1 MSDIVR
7 RRKLFFPY
15 FLIIAL
21 LSISAGILGS
31 GWFILQNRRQQ
42 RLASLREDEAR
53 RILGIMVSGSQLEPY
68 LTRIGA
74 ALKPRLL
81 KLFASPAKA
90 SANPHLELIDAVF
103 PVHELWAFQF
113 QKGSQGPQALPVLYP
128 SGNAGGRRGMA
139 RILNALSG
147 NARSAADDK
156 LADFMF
162 GPGQTIHL
170 LSLRRGMVSRVIYR
184 NRHHLLLWDT
194 VEDNGQPA
202 GGFFLLVPDSHA
214 LIRYSMTR
222 SARLANA
229 GRFHLPDSAD
239 RDCIAG
245 YLRIFPSETGSIFPA
260 RMLQTPELADFIK
273 KNRRLRRFADLEG
286 NPLPWAEKYG
296 SRELYTRAIP
306 YSNHLAFVFL
316 PAAATY
322 DFNRPAEITRVFAM
336 MLALLLLAGFSGA
349 LPVPTLQL
357 KTRFS
362 LLFLT
367 LAAIPFSLIFAAGSL
382 YLEEFRVSLI
392 RETRQKLHQALS
404 AFDQGVE
411 DTYLRY
417 RSEFQKFRTNPAVQ
431 AAVSNSRQ
439 ISDGHLESI
448 KDVLAAF
455 SPPLPWGALSMLN
468 PEGKGVEAFRSDF
481 HKAALTGYSTFNRVG
496 MLDAMRKGN
505 SLPELENAS
514 SSYISDRDVAVK
526 KAFETLVRLPIC
538 HGFVNKLVGKPAQV
552 AFGSFSIVRIFDY
565 FPSAAAPEL
574 AVSVTWLEDELD
586 WHFCSVTLEK
596 LRREYPGSRFAF
608 FRERPDGLKTVAQSH
623 SGHNLSAQAF
633 SASLG
638 NIFSFRH
645 KEAEQTMEV
654 AFASLRRPGIILA
667 GEMETGFIEKRVE
680 SMTRDF
686 FLVFLAGIATI
697 VFFRR
702 LLAERLI
709 KPFLL
714 LQKSL
719 TLARSGHLEK
729 LPGLKRRDEIAAI
742 FLSFNEM
749 LEGLQARQRLLS
761 LVSGNAL
768 HIARETSQNAS
779 EPGERASPVI
789 VLVSDI
795 RDFTTLCEKHPPDI
809 ITRLLNLHFDRM
821 SQIIYSHG
829 GEISRF
835 VGDAIEASFPF
846 DDQESGPAC
855 RRAVVAGLVMLHTM
869 KMIDE
874 ERQRQ
879 GLFTYRIGIGL
890 ASGVSHFVQ
899 VGGNDRRT
907 EILQLNKA
915 LKKAAELESLSRDF
929 SSCPLVIEKRL
940 GQILERCNEFSG
952 YLQNRRFEER
962 AVYVFAAVPPQS
974 SFLSN
979 ENVQKQTSD
988 GGNKEAG
995 CTSASTDAG
1004 LTSFKREAESVK
1016 ASGIGFLPGFLLL
1029 LVPFLIIL
1037 TGIFFGVA
1045 RNREEQVRKTHDR
1058 LQHNLAIVK
1067 NPLNK
1072 KEAVESH
1079 VRQTLHNLMNRYELP
1094 FINST
1099 RQDSPDWQAVL
1110 EAELHKVGLIPEE
1123 IVLAPAP
1130 NQHPG
1135 SENHVTEG
1143 AFSLLSVREKLRETL
1158 NDCLRCY
1165 GQQFDRFL
1173 LPGSG
1178 RLKYLGDYMSGI
1190 LLVRDTRARFE
1201 SVTIASESFWLYWQ
1215 PLLKQSAANAPKPQP
1230 AGKSGRKSADGYL
1243 ADIAGGIIIL
1253 CRPPAAVEMLRPP
1266 PADKETVIVQIDVKD
1281 NRIID
1286 AVGNTGLL
1294 AGFTTGQASAAVTA
1308 EQLIAAVHQTAG
1320 DKKRTAVAGFVS
1332 KGEEPVMHF
1341 AAAPVPSRSFSGQM
1355 AGAGVA
1361 TVFAF
1366 SMLFAIFIWY
1376 RTSQEDGLAA
1386 TVRGQILGSF
1396 MGMLL
1401 LPLAG
1406 LFTVL
1411 VMLAGDWQTNL
1422 VNENIERFGHQV
1434 DQIEQQIRLH
1444 HSFSPQRV
1452 QKMLAGFGL
1461 YQALKT
1467 PEERAL
1473 QNLLQLAYTGIMR
1486 DSQALGVNSLMV
1498 DAAGGRSEFLSI
1510 DGSLSPAEDP
1520 MKRAFS
1526 FHARR
1531 ILARLDPG
1539 RADRLSGFS
1548 GVKTKESG
1556 LVDEITT
1563 QLIFEILDS
1572 TFGSEASLEILF
1584 GQNKAVELFSS
1595 VSNDVLFQ
1603 DFFPDTQQPLATIF
1617 TVFSHLHSNI
1627 FAVARILAARHAA
1640 PDDGFPV
1647 FSASRLNPGMPLLP
1661 ETGERMPFIR
1671 EAAAASILTG
1681 PFADSR
1687 VFAGEEYFVTAQP
1700 SITFPQF
1707 VFTGVASKKALFKQ
1721 VYNRLLYFV
1730 AAISLFL
1737 LFMLWLSLY
1746 TARDITV
1753 PLEKLLAGIS
1763 RLQAGDFRCRLSF
1776 DRADELEEI
1785 AEKFNGMVQ
1794 QLGEKDILVR
1804 MVSESAAGMAHSAE
1818 SESDARLGVRRKAA
1832 VVYLGINGFDQQL
1845 TRCDPL
1851 LMKGYLNSWVEL
1863 AGSVVA
1869 ENGGEIDKI
1878 LEGKVLAVFFA
1889 APDSGKA
1896 SENSQ
1901 EHVAR
1906 AFNAAISMCR
1916 RAAAAK
1922 IATSC
1927 GIHAGEV
1934 ISGLMGNQERRD
1946 FTVIGD
1952 TVNMSARCFAIAEK
1966 LAENGCVVA
1975 AKATAAGAAKDL
1987 QRFELG
1993 SIPVKG
1999 KQFPVRLVRVY

>member
-7 RRKLFFPY
+7 RQKLFFPY

-42 RLASLREDEAR
+42 RLATLREDEAR

-68 LTRIGA
+68 LTRIGT

-81 KLFASPAKA
+81 KLFANQATARPK
-90 SANPHLELIDAVF
+90 PHLELIDAAF
-103 PVHELWAFQF
+103 PGHELWAFQF
-113 QKGSQGPQALPVLYP
+113 QKSSQGLQALPVLYP

-139 RILNALSG
+139 RILNALTG
-147 NARSAADDK
+147 NARSTADDK

-170 LSLRRGMVSRVIYR
+170 LSLRRGMVSRIIYR
-184 NRHHLLLWDT
+184 NQHHLLLWDT
-194 VEDNGQPA
+194 VEENGHPA

-214 LIRYSMTR
+214 LTRYSMTR

-229 GRFHLPDSAD
+229 GRFHLPDSAE

-260 RMLQTPELADFIK
+260 KMLQMPELADFLR
-273 KNRRLRRFADLEG
+273 KNNRLRRLAELESE
-286 NPLPWAEKYG
+286 PLPWAEKYG

-316 PAAATY
+316 PTTATQN
-322 DFNRPAEITRVFAM
+322 FNRPAEIVRVFVLL
-336 MLALLLLAGFSGA
+336 LALMLLAGFSGA
-349 LPVPTLQL
+349 VPVPSLKL

-362 LLFLT
+362 LLFLA
-367 LAAIPFSLIFAAGSL
+367 LAAIPFSLVFAAGSL

-392 RETRQKLHQALS
+392 RETRQKLHQALL

-417 RSEFQKFRTNPAVQ
+417 RSEFQKFRTNPTVL

-448 KDVLAAF
+448 KAVLADF
-455 SPPLPWGALSMLN
+455 SPPLPWGALMLLN
-468 PEGKGVEAFRSDF
+468 PEGKGVEVFRSAF
-481 HKAALTGYSTFNRVG
+481 HKSALTGYSTFNRVG

-526 KAFETLVRLPIC
+526 KAFETLVRLPVC

-565 FPSAAAPEL
+565 FPSAADPEL

-638 NIFSFRH
+638 NVFSFRH

-654 AFASLRRPGIILA
+654 AFASIRRPGIILA
-667 GEMETGFIEKRVE
+667 GEMETGFIEKRVGD
-680 SMTRDF
+680 MTRDF
-686 FLVFLAGIATI
+686 FLVFLAGIVTI
-697 VFFRR
+697 VFFSR
-702 LLAERLI
+702 LLTERLI

-719 TLARSGHLEK
+719 TLARSGRLEK
-729 LPGLKRRDEIAAI
+729 LPGLKRRDEISAI
-742 FLSFNEM
+742 FRSFNEM

-768 HIARETSQNAS
+768 HIARETQSAS
-779 EPGERASPVI
+779 GPGKRASSMI
-789 VLVSDI
+789 ILVSDI

-846 DDQESGPAC
+846 YEQESVPAC
-855 RRAVVAGLVMLHTM
+855 RRAVAAGLLMLHTM
-869 KMIDE
+869 KMINE

-899 VGGNDRRT
+899 VGSNNRRT

-929 SSCPLVIEKRL
+929 GSCPMVIEKKI
-940 GQILERCNEFSG
+940 GQILERCSEFSG

-974 SFLSN
+974 SFLTN
-979 ENVQKQTSD
+979 ENVQKQI
-988 GGNKEAG
+988 A
-995 CTSASTDAG
+995 DAG
-1004 LTSFKREAESVK
+1004 DKETDCAVGVADARLASFKREAESVR
-1016 ASGIGFLPGFLLL
+1016 ASYISFLPGLLLL

-1037 TGIFFGVA
+1037 TGIFFGYA
-1045 RNREEQVRKTHDR
+1045 RNREELVKKTHDR
-1058 LQHNLAIVK
+1058 LHHSLEIVK

-1072 KEAVESH
+1072 KEIVESH
-1079 VRQTLHNLMNRYELP
+1079 VRQTLHTLMNRYGPP
-1094 FINST
+1094 FTGSAG
-1099 RQDSPDWQAVL
+1099 QDVPDWQATL
-1110 EAELHKVGLIPEE
+1110 ETELRKVGLIPEE

-1130 NQHPG
+1130 HQHPG
-1135 SENHVTEG
+1135 SENPITAG
-1143 AFSLLSVREKLRETL
+1143 AFSLLGLRQKLRETL

-1173 LPGSG
+1173 LPEPG

-1201 SVTIASESFWLYWQ
+1201 SVNIASESFWLYWQ
-1215 PLLKQSAANAPKPQP
+1215 PLLRQSAANAPEPQP
-1230 AGKSGRKSADGYL
+1230 TGKFGRKSAVDYS
-1243 ADIAGGIIIL
+1243 ADLAGGIIIL

-1266 PADKETVIVQIDVKD
+1266 PSDKETAIVQIDVKD

-1286 AVGNTGLL
+1286 TVGNTGLL
-1294 AGFTTGQASAAVTA
+1294 AEFAAGQASASVTA
-1308 EQLIAAVHQTAG
+1308 GQLIAAVHQTAF
-1320 DKKRTAVAGFVS
+1320 DKKRIAVAGVVS
-1332 KGEEPVMHF
+1332 KGEEPAMYF
-1341 AAAPVPSRSFSGQM
+1341 AAAPVPSGSLSGQM
-1355 AGAGVA
+1355 AVTGIAI
-1361 TVFAF
+1361 VFAF
-1366 SMLFAIFIWY
+1366 SMLFAISIWY
-1376 RTSQEDGLAA
+1376 RTSQEEGLAT

-1396 MGMLL
+1396 TGMLL

-1422 VNENIERFGHQV
+1422 VNENVERFGHQV

-1461 YQALKT
+1461 YQALKN
-1467 PEERAL
+1467 PEERSL
-1473 QNLLQLAYTGIMR
+1473 QKLLQLAYNGIMR
-1486 DSQALGVNSLMV
+1486 NSQALGVNSLMV
-1498 DAAGGRSEFLSI
+1498 DAAGGQSEFLAI

-1531 ILARLDPG
+1531 ILDRLDPD
-1539 RADRLSGFS
+1539 RADRLSGPS
-1548 GVKTKESG
+1548 GVEAKEAG

-1603 DFFPDTQQPLATIF
+1603 DFFPDPQQPLGTVF

-1627 FAVARILAARHAA
+1627 FAVARILAARHAL
-1640 PDDGFPV
+1640 PNDGFSV

-1661 ETGERMPFIR
+1661 ETGERLPFIR
-1671 EAAAASILTG
+1671 EAAAISILTG

-1687 VFAGEEYFVTAQP
+1687 IFAGEEYYLAAQP

-1707 VFTGVASKKALFKQ
+1707 VFTGVASKKVLFKQ

-1763 RLQAGDFRCRLSF
+1763 RLQGGDFRCRLSF

-1785 AEKFNGMVQ
+1785 AEKFNDMVQ

-1818 SESDARLGVRRKAA
+1818 AESDARLGVRRKAA

-1845 TRCDPL
+1845 NRCDPL
-1851 LMKGYLNSWVEL
+1851 QMQSYLSSWVEL
-1863 AGSVVA
+1863 ASSVVA

-1889 APDSGKA
+1889 APGSDKA
-1896 SENSQ
+1896 SESSD

-1906 AFNAAISMCR
+1906 AFNAAISVCK
-1916 RAAAAK
+1916 RAAAAE
-1922 IATSC
+1922 IVTSC

-1946 FTVIGD
+1946 FTIIGD

-1975 AKATAAGAAKDL
+1975 SRATAAGAAKDL
-1987 QRFELG
+1987 RRFELG

-1999 KQFPVRLVRVY
+1999 KQLPVRLVRVY

>member
-1 MSDIVR
+1 MSDAAQ

-21 LSISAGILGS
+21 ISISAGILGS
-31 GWFILQNRRQQ
+31 GWLILQNRRQQ
-42 RLASLREDEAR
+42 RLDTLREDEAR
-53 RILGIMVSGSQLEPY
+53 RILGIMVSGSKLEPY
-68 LTRIGA
+68 LTRIGS
-74 ALKPRLL
+74 ALKTRLL
-81 KLFASPAKA
+81 KLFAKPESAR
-90 SANPHLELIDAVF
+90 ANPHLELVDSSF
-103 PVHELWAFQF
+103 PAHELWAFQF
-113 QKGSQGPQALPVLYP
+113 QKTSQEPQAVPFLYP
-128 SGNAGGRRGMA
+128 SGGSGGRRGMA
-139 RILNALSG
+139 RILNALTG
-147 NARSAADDK
+147 NAASTADDK

-170 LSLRRGMVSRVIYR
+170 LSLRRGMVSRIIYR
-184 NRHHLLLWDT
+184 NQHHLLLWDT
-194 VEDNGQPA
+194 VEADGRPT

-214 LIRYSMTR
+214 LTRYAMTR

-229 GRFHLPDSAD
+229 GRFHLPDSAV
-239 RDCIAG
+239 RDCTAG
-245 YLRIFPSETGSIFPA
+245 YLRIFSSETGSIFPA
-260 RMLQTPELADFIK
+260 KMLKTPELADFLR
-273 KNRRLRRFADLEG
+273 NNNRLRRLSDLESK
-286 NPLPWAEKYG
+286 PLPWAEKYG
-296 SRELYTRAIP
+296 NLELYTRAIP

-316 PAAATY
+316 PAASP
-322 DFNRPAEITRVFAM
+322 DFYRLTEKIRAF
-336 MLALLLLAGFSGA
+336 ALLLLLLLIAGFSGA
-349 LPVPTLQL
+349 IPVPTLKL

-362 LLFLT
+362 LLFLS
-367 LAAIPFSLIFAAGSL
+367 LASIPFSLVFVAGSL

-392 RETRQKLHQALS
+392 RETRQQLHRALS

-411 DTYLRY
+411 ETYLRY
-417 RSEFQKFRTNPAVQ
+417 RGEFQKFRTNPMVQ
-431 AAVSNSRQ
+431 AAVIDNRQ
-439 ISDGHLESI
+439 ISEEHLKNI
-448 KDVLAAF
+448 KDVLAGF
-455 SPPLPWGALSMLN
+455 SPQLPWGALMLLN
-468 PEGKGVEAFRSDF
+468 PDGKGVEVFRSAF

-514 SSYISDRDVAVK
+514 SSYVSDRDVAVK

-538 HGFVNKLVGKPAQV
+538 HGFVNKMVGKPAQV

-565 FPSAAAPEL
+565 FPSAADPQL

-586 WHFCSVTLEK
+586 WHFCSVTLDK

-608 FRERPDGLKTVAQSH
+608 FRERPEGLQTIAQSH

-638 NIFSFRH
+638 NAFSFRH
-645 KEAEQTMEV
+645 KETEQIMEV
-654 AFASLRRPGIILA
+654 AFSSVRRPGIILA
-667 GEMETGFIEKRVE
+667 GEMATGFIEKRVKG
-680 SMTRDF
+680 MARDF

-702 LLAERLI
+702 LLTERLI

-719 TLARSGHLEK
+719 TLARSGRLEK

-749 LEGLQARQRLLS
+749 LDGLQARQRLLS

-768 HIARETSQNAS
+768 HIARETSQSSNES
-779 EPGERASPVI
+779 SHRASAAI
-789 VLVSDI
+789 ILVSDI

-846 DDQESGPAC
+846 DELERGLSC
-855 RRAVVAGLVMLHTM
+855 RRAVAAGLVMLHTM
-869 KMIDE
+869 KMINE

-899 VGGNDRRT
+899 VGGNTRRT

-929 SSCPLVIEKRL
+929 SSCPMVIEKKL
-940 GQILERCNEFSG
+940 GKILEECGEFSDC
-952 YLQNRRFEER
+952 LQNRRFEER
-962 AVYVFAAVPPQS
+962 AVYVFATVPPQN
-974 SFLSN
+974 SFLNN

-988 GGNKEAG
+988 TGDKEAECAG
-995 CTSASTDAG
+995 PAGVAQLAS
-1004 LTSFKREAESVK
+1004 FNREAESVR
-1016 ASGIGFLPGFLLL
+1016 ASSISFLPGFLLL
-1029 LVPFLIIL
+1029 LIPFLIIL
-1037 TGIFFGVA
+1037 AGVFLGFG
-1045 RNREEQVRKTHDR
+1045 RNREELVRKTHDR
-1058 LQHNLAIVK
+1058 IHRNLEIVK

-1072 KEAVESH
+1072 KELVEGH
-1079 VRQTLHNLMNRYELP
+1079 IRQTLHELM
-1094 FINST
+1094 S
-1099 RQDSPDWQAVL
+1099 RQGFPLADDGAADTAGWQTAL
-1110 EAELHKVGLIPEE
+1110 GAELRKVGLIPEE
-1123 IVLAPAP
+1123 IVLAPGP
-1130 NQHPG
+1130 HYRSN
-1135 SENHVTEG
+1135 SEDRVPEVRF
-1143 AFSLLSVREKLRETL
+1143 ALLSLREKLRETL
-1158 NDCLRCY
+1158 NECLSCY
-1165 GQQFDRFL
+1165 SQQFDRFL
-1173 LPGSG
+1173 LPEPG
-1178 RLKYLGDYMSGI
+1178 RLSYLGDYMSGL

-1201 SVTIASESFWLYWQ
+1201 SVNIASESFWLYWQ
-1215 PLLKQSAANAPKPQP
+1215 PLLEQSALKTSEVQP
-1230 AGKSGRKSADGYL
+1230 AWKFGRKSADEYA

-1253 CRPPAAVEMLRPP
+1253 CRPPEKVEMLRPP
-1266 PADKETVIVQIDVKD
+1266 PLDKETVIVQIDVKD

-1294 AGFTTGQASAAVTA
+1294 AEFSAVLASAA
-1308 EQLIAAVHQTAG
+1308 EQLISAVHQTTV
-1320 DKKRTAVAGFVS
+1320 DRQRTAVAGLVS
-1332 KGEEPVMHF
+1332 KGEKPVMHF
-1341 AAAPVPSRSFSGQM
+1341 AAAPVPPLSNSGQIM
-1355 AGAGVA
+1355 ATGVA
-1361 TVFAF
+1361 AFFAF
-1366 SMLFAIFIWY
+1366 SVLSVSLMWY
-1376 RTSQEDGLAA
+1376 RSSREDWLAT

-1396 MGMLL
+1396 TGMLL

-1422 VNENIERFGHQV
+1422 VNENVERFGHQV
-1434 DQIEQQIRLH
+1434 DQIEQQIRFH
-1444 HSFSPQRV
+1444 HSFSPQRAR
-1452 QKMLAGFGL
+1452 KMLAACGL
-1461 YQALKT
+1461 YRALKN
-1467 PEERAL
+1467 PEKRSL
-1473 QNLLQLAYTGIMR
+1473 QKVLNLAYTGIMR
-1486 DSQALGVNSLMV
+1486 NSQALGVNSLMV
-1498 DAAGGRSEFLSI
+1498 DAAGGQSEFLAI
-1510 DGSLSPAEDP
+1510 DGSLSPVEDP

-1531 ILARLDPG
+1531 VLDRLDPG
-1539 RADRLSGFS
+1539 RADRSSILSGAE
-1548 GVKTKESG
+1548 KKEAG

-1563 QLIFEILDS
+1563 QMIFEILDS

-1584 GQNKAVELFSS
+1584 GQNKEVELFSS

-1603 DFFPDTQQPLATIF
+1603 DFFPDPQKPLGTVF

-1627 FAVARILAARHAA
+1627 FAVARILAARHAV
-1640 PDDGFPV
+1640 PNDGFSI

-1671 EAAAASILTG
+1671 EAAVASILTG
-1681 PFADSR
+1681 PFAGSFA
-1687 VFAGEEYFVTAQP
+1687 FAGEDYYVAAQP

-1721 VYNRLLYFV
+1721 VHNRLLYFA

-1753 PLEKLLAGIS
+1753 PLESLLVGIS
-1763 RLQAGDFRCRLSF
+1763 RLKAGDFRCRLSF

-1804 MVSESAAGMAHSAE
+1804 MVSESAAEMAHSAE
-1818 SESDARLGVRRKAA
+1818 AESGARLGVRRKAA
-1832 VVYLGINGFDQQL
+1832 VVYLGINDFDQQL
-1845 TRCDPL
+1845 NRCDPL
-1851 LMKGYLNSWVEL
+1851 QLQASLRSWVEL

-1889 APDSGKA
+1889 APDSDKA
-1896 SENSQ
+1896 SENRS
-1901 EHVAR
+1901 EHIVR
-1906 AFNAAISMCR
+1906 AFNAAISVCR
-1916 RAAAAK
+1916 LAAEAK
-1922 IATSC
+1922 IVTSC

-1934 ISGLMGNQERRD
+1934 ISGLMGNRERRD
-1946 FTVIGD
+1946 FTIIGD

-1966 LAENGCVVA
+1966 LGENGCIVA
-1975 AKATAAGAAKDL
+1975 SKGTAAGAAKDL
-1987 QRFELG
+1987 RRFELG

-1999 KQFPVRLVRVY
+1999 KERPVRLVRVY